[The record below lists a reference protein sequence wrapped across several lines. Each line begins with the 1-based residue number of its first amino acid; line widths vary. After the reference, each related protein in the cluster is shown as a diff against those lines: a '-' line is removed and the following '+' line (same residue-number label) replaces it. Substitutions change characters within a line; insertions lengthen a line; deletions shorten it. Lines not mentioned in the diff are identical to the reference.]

1 MISVFKFCLIWGIF
15 LTWFAD
21 SMLFDMMIKTEY
33 LDGVNTVQELIDKDM
48 SLGIDLT
55 YVKYNFKKFF
65 FSSSTLLRNRSG

>member
-21 SMLFDMMIKTEY
+21 SMLFEMMIKTEY

-48 SLGIDLT
+48 SLGIT
-55 YVKYNFKKFF
+55 W
-65 FSSSTLLRNRSG
+65 S